1 MNADFIMAVQELGK
15 EKGIEPS
22 ILFEAVEEALVT
34 AYKKNFGSN
43 QNVRVDLNRTS
54 GELHVYAQKHVV
66 ETAEDSA
73 NEITLEDA
81 RKIDPRYEL
90 DDIVEIEVTPKNF
103 GRIAAQN
110 AKQVVV
116 QRIREAERGMV
127 FEKYYNRE
135 NDIVTGVIQR
145 MENRNVYIDLGKA
158 EAVLTV
164 GEQIP
169 GEIYE
174 YHDRMKTYILEVRK
188 TSKGSR
194 PFETFV

>member
-103 GRIAAQN
+103 GRIAGCLKNIITAKTTLLPALFSAWKTEMFTLIW
-110 AKQVVV
+110 AKQKL
-116 QRIREAERGMV
+116 
-127 FEKYYNRE
+127 F
-135 NDIVTGVIQR
+135 
-145 MENRNVYIDLGKA
+145 
-158 EAVLTV
+158 
-164 GEQIP
+164 
-169 GEIYE
+169 
-174 YHDRMKTYILEVRK
+174 
-188 TSKGSR
+188 
-194 PFETFV
+194 

>member
-116 QRIREAERGMV
+116 QLSAKQSAAWYLKNIITAKTTLLPALFSAWKTEMFTLIWA
-127 FEKYYNRE
+127 K
-135 NDIVTGVIQR
+135 QR
-145 MENRNVYIDLGKA
+145 L
-158 EAVLTV
+158 
-164 GEQIP
+164 
-169 GEIYE
+169 
-174 YHDRMKTYILEVRK
+174 
-188 TSKGSR
+188 
-194 PFETFV
+194 F

>member
-103 GRIAAQN
+103 GRIAA
-110 AKQVVV
+110 
-116 QRIREAERGMV
+116 
-127 FEKYYNRE
+127 
-135 NDIVTGVIQR
+135 
-145 MENRNVYIDLGKA
+145 
-158 EAVLTV
+158 
-164 GEQIP
+164 
-169 GEIYE
+169 
-174 YHDRMKTYILEVRK
+174 
-188 TSKGSR
+188 R
-194 PFETFV
+194 P

>member
-90 DDIVEIEVTPKNF
+90 DDIVEIRLLFSVS
-103 GRIAAQN
+103 
-110 AKQVVV
+110 AKQSAVWFLKNIITAKTTLLPVLFSV
-116 QRIREAERGMV
+116 WKTEMFTLIWAKQRL
-127 FEKYYNRE
+127 F
-135 NDIVTGVIQR
+135 
-145 MENRNVYIDLGKA
+145 
-158 EAVLTV
+158 
-164 GEQIP
+164 
-169 GEIYE
+169 
-174 YHDRMKTYILEVRK
+174 
-188 TSKGSR
+188 
-194 PFETFV
+194 

>member
-90 DDIVEIEVTPKNF
+90 DDIVEIEVTPKNLAVLPHRMQNRLLF
-103 GRIAAQN
+103 SVSAKRSAAWCLKN
-110 AKQVVV
+110 IITAKTTLLPALFSVWKTEMFTLIWAKQKL
-116 QRIREAERGMV
+116 
-127 FEKYYNRE
+127 F
-135 NDIVTGVIQR
+135 
-145 MENRNVYIDLGKA
+145 
-158 EAVLTV
+158 
-164 GEQIP
+164 
-169 GEIYE
+169 
-174 YHDRMKTYILEVRK
+174 
-188 TSKGSR
+188 
-194 PFETFV
+194 

>member
-110 AKQVVV
+110 ANRLLFSVSAKQSVAWYLKN
-116 QRIREAERGMV
+116 IITA
-127 FEKYYNRE
+127 
-135 NDIVTGVIQR
+135 
-145 MENRNVYIDLGKA
+145 
-158 EAVLTV
+158 
-164 GEQIP
+164 
-169 GEIYE
+169 
-174 YHDRMKTYILEVRK
+174 KTTLLPALFSVWK
-188 TSKGSR
+188 TEM
-194 PFETFV
+194 FTLI